1 VSTDSYV
8 FATCPPVGGDLD
20 PTRMRG
26 YAIADAQA
34 RFRRARGD
42 DVLFTIGFD
51 TFATAVKPGEGQSAG
66 EWLDARR
73 DTLRRQ
79 LDGLAIS
86 LDWERALSTDDPDVY
101 RWSQWLFAK
110 LLEAG
115 LVYQRG
121 GKGWFLQTGGF
132 NEEND
137 RRLEEL
143 TGWSDAARAA
153 QRKLLARIDGFEL
166 EATAL
171 DGTALTLFTPH
182 PDAAGSAEF
191 VGFSTQRPE
200 LEQWLGDPELRR
212 QLDELRRGDWADK
225 PVAELP
231 SLQIGMSAQVPGVA
245 QPLPILVSPSI
256 DARFG
261 PAAILGVPSADPA
274 DKALAKGLPKAGGL
288 AWKVDAKAAKPSP
301 AVRFFAEDMPVS
313 RGRAWG
319 APVPAVHCH
328 QCGTVAVPLDQLPLK
343 PPADLDVKSRGN
355 PLAERADF
363 IDCECPRCGAAAK
376 RDPGTI
382 HPRLGAAWIE
392 LALAVPAGERAESMF
407 DHAELRRWL
416 PTAQTVEPPD
426 AGVALLDMRTVAKA
440 LRDAGAEAV
449 PADGEPH
456 GSTLI
461 HESFSFDAAPTGQ
474 AGSADANGAGQE
486 ARPATGQ
493 QLIDAHGADVLRFAL
508 LHAAAPTKSFGG
520 GEDALRHSTAFLDE
534 LRAFAEPRLDGA
546 EPGARIDLDD
556 GLRRRLAG
564 WCDTAV
570 ARTAENYER
579 LDLHRATR
587 NVKQLLTR
595 IQDFE
600 ERVNDHR
607 SEVAGP
613 DREAGAIALTVLVQ
627 LLAPLAPQLA
637 EQLWARTGAEG
648 PVGEAAWPSL
658 QREPAPA

>member
-1 VSTDSYV
+1 
-8 FATCPPVGGDLD
+8 
-20 PTRMRG
+20 MRG
-26 YAIADAQA
+26 YAIADAHA
-34 RFRRARGD
+34 RFRRACGG

-51 TFATAVKPGEGQSAG
+51 TFATTVKPGEGQSAA

-73 DTLRRQ
+73 DALRRQ

-86 LDWERALSTDDPDVY
+86 FDWERALSTDDPGVY

-110 LLEAG
+110 LLDAG

-121 GKGWFLQTGGF
+121 GKGWYLQTGGF

-137 RRLEEL
+137 RRLDALE
-143 TGWSDAARAA
+143 GWSGAARGA

-166 EATAL
+166 EAKAL
-171 DGTALTLFTPH
+171 DGTSLTLFTPH
-182 PDAAGSAEF
+182 PDAAGAAEF

-200 LEQWLGDPELRR
+200 LEQWLDDPELRR
-212 QLDELRRGDWADK
+212 QVEELRRGDWAET
-225 PVAELP
+225 PAAELP
-231 SLQIGMSAQVPGVA
+231 SIQIGMSAQVPGVA

-319 APVPAVHCH
+319 PPVPAVHCE

-343 PPADLDVKSRGN
+343 PPADLDVSSRGN
-355 PLAERADF
+355 PLADRVDF

-376 RDPGTI
+376 RDSGTI
-382 HPRLGAAWIE
+382 HPRLGAACIE
-392 LALAVPAGERAESMF
+392 LALAVPAADRAESMF
-407 DHAELRRWL
+407 DHPDLRRWL

-426 AGVALLDMRTVAKA
+426 AGVALLDMRTIAKA
-440 LRDAGAEAV
+440 LRDAGAEGI

-456 GSTLI
+456 GPTLI
-461 HESFSFDAAPTGQ
+461 HESFTLDAA
-474 AGSADANGAGQE
+474 
-486 ARPATGQ
+486 
-493 QLIDAHGADVLRFAL
+493 IDAHGADAVRWAL
-508 LHAAAPTKSFGG
+508 LHAAAPTKAFAG
-520 GEDALRHSTAFLDE
+520 GEDVLRRAGAFLEE
-534 LRAFAEPRLDGA
+534 LRSFAEPRLEGA
-546 EPGARIDLDD
+546 EARSRIDAGD

-570 ARTAENYER
+570 ARVAENYER

-587 NVKQLLTR
+587 NVEQLLTR

-600 ERVNDHR
+600 RRVGEHR
-607 SEVAGP
+607 GEVAGP
-613 DREAGAIALTVLVQ
+613 DREAVAVALAVLVQ
-627 LLAPLAPQLA
+627 LLAPLAPRLA
-637 EQLWARTGAEG
+637 EQLWQRTGADG
-648 PVGEAAWPSL
+648 SVGDAAWPSL
-658 QREPAPA
+658 QHEPAAA

>member
-1 VSTDSYV
+1 
-8 FATCPPVGGDLD
+8 
-20 PTRMRG
+20 MRG

-34 RFRRARGD
+34 RFHRARGD

-51 TFATAVKPGEGQSAG
+51 TFATAVKPGEGQSTA
-66 EWLDARR
+66 EWLAARR
-73 DTLRRQ
+73 DALRRQ

-121 GKGWFLQTGGF
+121 GKGWYLKTGGF

-171 DGTALTLFTPH
+171 DGTTLTLFTPH

-200 LEQWLGDPELRR
+200 LEQWLDDPGLRK
-212 QLDELRRGDWADK
+212 QVDELRRGDWAET

-231 SLQIGMSAQVPGVA
+231 ALEIGMSAQVPGVA

-256 DARFG
+256 DVRFG
-261 PAAILGVPSADPA
+261 PAAILGVPSADAA

-288 AWKVDAKAAKPSP
+288 AWKVESKPAKSTP

-319 APVPAVHCH
+319 APVPAVHCE

-363 IDCECPRCGAAAK
+363 VDCDCPRCGAAAK
-376 RDPGTI
+376 RDTGTL

-392 LALAVPAGERAESMF
+392 LALAVPPAERAESMF
-407 DHAELRRWL
+407 DHPDLRRWL
-416 PTAQTVEPPD
+416 PTAQTVEPPE
-426 AGVALLDMRTVAKA
+426 AGVALLDMRTIAKA
-440 LRDAGAEAV
+440 LRDAGAEGA
-449 PADGEPH
+449 PEDGEPH
-456 GSTLI
+456 GPTLI
-461 HESFSFDAAPTGQ
+461 HETLRLEAAPP
-474 AGSADANGAGQE
+474 AAAADGAGPEQPAADNARSGQE
-486 ARPATGQ
+486 
-493 QLIDAHGADVLRFAL
+493 LIAAYGGDTLRFAL
-508 LHAAAPTKSFGG
+508 LHAAAPTKSFTG
-520 GEDALRHSTAFLDE
+520 GEEVLRRSAAFLEE
-534 LRAFAEPRLDGA
+534 LRSFAEPRLDGVD
-546 EPGARIDLDD
+546 PSARIDAGD

-570 ARTAENYER
+570 ARTAENLER

-587 NVKQLLTR
+587 NVEQLLAR

-613 DREAGAIALTVLVQ
+613 DREALAIALAVLVQ

-637 EQLWARTGAEG
+637 EQLWHRTGAEG
-648 PVGEAAWPSL
+648 TVGEAAWPAL

>member
-1 VSTDSYV
+1 MFV
-8 FATCPPVGGDLD
+8 TCPPVGGDLD
-20 PTRMRG
+20 ATRLRG
-26 YAIADAQA
+26 YVIADAQA

-42 DVLFTIGFD
+42 DVLFTVGFD
-51 TFATAVKPGEGQSAG
+51 TFATAVKPGEGQGVG

-73 DTLRRQ
+73 DALRRQ

-86 LDWERALSTDDPDVY
+86 FDWERSLSTDDPDVY

-121 GKGWFLQTGGF
+121 GKGWYLQTGGF

-137 RRLEEL
+137 RRLEQL

-200 LEQWLGDPELRR
+200 LEQWLEDPELRS
-212 QLDELRRGDWADK
+212 QVDELRRGDWADT
-225 PVAELP
+225 PAAELP

-288 AWKVDAKAAKPSP
+288 AWKVDAKAAKPTP

-319 APVPAVHCH
+319 PPVPAVHCEG
-328 QCGTVAVPLDQLPLK
+328 CGTVAVPLDQLPLK

-382 HPRLGAAWIE
+382 HPRFGAAWIE
-392 LALAVPAGERAESMF
+392 LALAAPAGERAEAMF
-407 DHAELRRWL
+407 DHADLRRWL
-416 PTAQTVEPPD
+416 PTAQTVEPLD
-426 AGVALLDMRTVAKA
+426 AGAALLDMRTIAKA
-440 LRDAGAEAV
+440 LRDVGADAV
-449 PADGEPH
+449 PGDGEPH
-456 GSTLI
+456 GATLI
-461 HESFSFDAAPTGQ
+461 HESFSFDAAPTDKASG
-474 AGSADANGAGQE
+474 ADANGAGQ
-486 ARPATGQ
+486 APRPATGQ
-493 QLIDAHGADVLRFAL
+493 GLIDANGADALRFAL

-520 GEDALRHSTAFLDE
+520 GEDVLRHSTAFLEE

-546 EPGARIDLDD
+546 EAGARIDLDD

-587 NVKQLLTR
+587 NVKQLLDQ

-600 ERVNDHR
+600 QRVTTHR
-607 SEVAGP
+607 DEVVGP
-613 DREAGAIALTVLVQ
+613 DREAVTVALTVLVQ
-627 LLAPLAPQLA
+627 LLAPLAPELA
-637 EQLWARTGAEG
+637 EQLWARTGAETS
-648 PVGEAAWPSL
+648 VGEAAWPSL
-658 QREPAPA
+658 QREPTAA